1 MDTTTVVE
9 YVPLAT
15 DTDTIIAVGSVLVG
29 PVVWWIVKKLEA
41 RFQLATISQ
50 SIAIGIALLS
60 VWGMTYFAHLNVT
73 LLGAF
78 NAAFAI
84 LGVASQTKKTIHS
97 AGDLK
102 KILPA
107 PKV

>member
-1 MDTTTVVE
+1 MDTTIVVE
-9 YVPLAT
+9 TLPLAT
-15 DTDTIIAVGSVLVG
+15 DADAIIAIGSVLIG

-41 RFQLATISQ
+41 KFELASVSQ
-50 SIAIGIALLS
+50 SIAVGIALLS
-60 VWGMTYFAHLNVT
+60 VWGLTYFAHLNVT

-78 NAAFAI
+78 NAALAI
-84 LGVASQTKKTIHS
+84 LGVASQTKKTITS

-102 KILPA
+102 KILPV